1 MDDNDIVNLLKRD
14 QSLKEAPKSEW
25 ASIKYKI
32 DQSSS
37 AKGWKIALLAC
48 SMALVAVF
56 IRQQEDNST
65 QNIIVTDEEVY
76 EFIMSD
82 GYFDSA
88 EETYAWIGSSQL

>member
-1 MDDNDIVNLLKRD
+1 MDDKEITNLLKSD
-14 QSLKEAPKSEW
+14 QSLKETPKSEW

-37 AKGWKIALLAC
+37 PKGWKIALLAC
-48 SMALVAVF
+48 SMAMAIFFV
-56 IRQQEDNST
+56 RQQNENT
-65 QNIIVTDEEVY
+65 QQNLTISDEEIY

-88 EETYAWIGSSQL
+88 EDTYAWIGSTQL